1 MERPINLVSIYVR
14 LTNIS
19 NALFV
24 SGGVNK
30 QGSLRNIQIKRE
42 DKVIATMTFTILLR
56 GSTSSDLKLQDG
68 DIVFIPFIENKV
80 ELEVLLKDRICTNL
94 SKEKQLV
101 MLSTCRRFNDVL
113 SDSVRVKLYR

>member
-1 MERPINLVSIYVR
+1 MSG

-42 DKVIATMTFTILLR
+42 DKVIATYDFY
-56 GSTSSDLKLQDG
+56 D
-68 DIVFIPFIENKV
+68 F
-80 ELEVLLKDRICTNL
+80 C
-94 SKEKQLV
+94 
-101 MLSTCRRFNDVL
+101 
-113 SDSVRVKLYR
+113 